1 LRLNVVKSSYP
12 IGIRLRANAQSLG
25 MKIAFTKGSGKYDL
39 MEILRPGKPPERVN
53 CPKQRIIPHDM
64 VHYAIEHTLKARG
77 FLGRVKDGE
86 ASSFQMAPELESD
99 SVERLVEVFQGDE
112 WSGGNSSASEI
123 IEIYQLTCTAR
134 QCPPLPIDDSAV
146 QAVKATIADL
156 THRWQI
162 VAIGESL
169 HLEL

>member
-1 LRLNVVKSSYP
+1 
-12 IGIRLRANAQSLG
+12 
-25 MKIAFTKGSGKYDL
+25 MKIAFTKGSGKYDV

-77 FLGRVKDGE
+77 FLGRVKNGE
-86 ASSFQMAPELESD
+86 ASSFRMAVESESD

-123 IEIYQLTCTAR
+123 IEMYQLTCTAR
-134 QCPPLPIDDSAV
+134 QCPALPIDDSAV
-146 QAVKATIADL
+146 QAVKAAIADL
-156 THRWQI
+156 TRRWQTI
-162 VAIGESL
+162 AVGGS
-169 HLEL
+169 LELEL